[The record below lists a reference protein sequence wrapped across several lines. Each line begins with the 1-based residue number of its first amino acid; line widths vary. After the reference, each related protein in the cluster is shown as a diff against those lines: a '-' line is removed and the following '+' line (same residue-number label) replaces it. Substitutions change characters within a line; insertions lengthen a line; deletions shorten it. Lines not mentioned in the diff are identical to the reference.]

1 MQLKLPGHTKLGI
14 FVGRQLSYSG
24 GMQRIIRCFLFL
36 CSQGCPEREKLC
48 DVCTLRYTVAYAEYS
63 RNSKVGTWR
72 RLAKAKGYLEDELVF
87 LLVTELV
94 FLG

>member
-1 MQLKLPGHTKLGI
+1 MA
-14 FVGRQLSYSG
+14 F
-24 GMQRIIRCFLFL
+24 
-36 CSQGCPEREKLC
+36 
-48 DVCTLRYTVAYAEYS
+48 AEYS